1 MTDTVKDVPECLCT
15 GSVSFSTQVFQKVR
29 PLLERIFEHPFNTEL
44 AQGVLSKER
53 FCSYMKQ
60 DSLYLVQFSRA
71 LAIAAGRA
79 SQEEDIETLL
89 TASQNALL
97 AERSL
102 HEHYFAEYG
111 VRREARENPACLG
124 YTSFI
129 LAVAA
134 LESFGEALAA
144 LLPCFWIYR
153 EVGVHIARGAASP
166 NPYAKWIETYSDEAF
181 SAGVDRFTELVDSA
195 AAEASARERLRMEE
209 RFMTASH
216 FEYHF
221 WDDIYR
227 GLEPV
232 NKPMPAN

>member
-1 MTDTVKDVPECLCT
+1 LTKDSANTPG
-15 GSVSFSTQVFQKVR
+15 GSCDGNVRFSERVFRKVR

-44 AQGVLSKER
+44 ARGVLSRER
-53 FCSYMKQ
+53 FCSYMQQ

-71 LAIAAGRA
+71 LAITAGRA
-79 SQEEDIETLL
+79 SREKDIETLL

-111 VRREARENPACLG
+111 VSREAEKTPACLA
-124 YTSFI
+124 YTSYI
-129 LAVAA
+129 LATAA

-153 EVGVHIARGAASP
+153 EAGCHIARGAASP

-181 SAGVDRFTELVDSA
+181 SAGVDRFTELTDTA
-195 AAEASARERLRMEE
+195 AAEASESERLRMED
-209 RFMTASH
+209 RFMTASLY
-216 FEYHF
+216 EYHF
-221 WDDIYR
+221 WDDVYR
-227 GLEPV
+227 ES
-232 NKPMPAN
+232 K